1 MLGLQT
7 ELFRCPLWRIY
18 GPRGGTALSGP
29 GASGTEQANYP
40 SRRITSMKALLLRFA
55 RDTSGATALEY
66 GLIAG
71 LIATVM
77 VTATKTLGGKLT
89 NTFLNVGNKM

>member
-1 MLGLQT
+1 
-7 ELFRCPLWRIY
+7 
-18 GPRGGTALSGP
+18 
-29 GASGTEQANYP
+29 
-40 SRRITSMKALLLRFA
+40 MKALLSRFV
-55 RDTSGATALEY
+55 RDDSGATALEY

-89 NTFLNVGNKM
+89 NTFVNVGNNI

>member
-1 MLGLQT
+1 
-7 ELFRCPLWRIY
+7 
-18 GPRGGTALSGP
+18 
-29 GASGTEQANYP
+29 
-40 SRRITSMKALLLRFA
+40 MKALLSRFV
-55 RDTSGATALEY
+55 RDESGAMALEY

-89 NTFLNVGNKM
+89 NTFVNVGNKM